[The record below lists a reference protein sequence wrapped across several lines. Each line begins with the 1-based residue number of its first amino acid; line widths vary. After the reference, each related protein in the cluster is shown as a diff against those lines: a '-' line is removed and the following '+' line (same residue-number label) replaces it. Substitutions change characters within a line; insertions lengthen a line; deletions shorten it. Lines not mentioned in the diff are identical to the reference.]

1 MERREAWS
9 ARSRLVSI
17 LVVPGGRCRCALYVP
32 SLSLGVTVEVSL
44 EVTVV
49 LEVEVLLEASRAG
62 PARGGRATVTATGAA
77 AVFFAGAA
85 ASLGASWFV
94 VSRIERVGSRLG
106 ASEALLGLV
115 SALAADAP
123 EITSSVSALFQHH
136 EAVGAGV
143 VIGSNVFN
151 LAALLGLGT
160 VAAGAIALHRRV
172 IVLEGAIAV
181 WVALTCAVTVEG
193 LVAPLVGSGLV
204 LVVLVPYVALATL
217 DRSRWWLRP
226 DPSPLRR
233 WLSRAIVEEEA
244 ELRATVHPRR
254 GRAHDTLVA
263 VVALVAVV
271 GASVLMERSAVML
284 GVRLHVPEIV
294 VGAVVLAA
302 VTSVPNAVAAV
313 YWAKSGRG
321 AAMLSTGFNS
331 NALNV
336 AAGLLLPAVFLGTGR
351 ASAQETLVVA
361 WYVGLTAAVLAIA
374 YRRRGLSRAAG
385 WVIIGA
391 YVAFVSVLISVS

>member
-32 SLSLGVTVEVSL
+32 SLSLGVTVEVLL
-44 EVTVV
+44 EVT
-49 LEVEVLLEASRAG
+49 VEVLLEASRAG
-62 PARGGRATVTATGAA
+62 PARGGRATVTAAGAA

-391 YVAFVSVLISVS
+391 YVAFVSVLITVS

>member
-1 MERREAWS
+1 MSMA
-9 ARSRLVSI
+9 
-17 LVVPGGRCRCALYVP
+17 
-32 SLSLGVTVEVSL
+32 
-44 EVTVV
+44 
-49 LEVEVLLEASRAG
+49 
-62 PARGGRATVTATGAA
+62 GAA
-77 AVFFAGAA
+77 AVFFAAA
-85 ASLGASWFV
+85 AVSLGSSWIV

-123 EITSSVSALFQHH
+123 EITSSVSALLQHH
-136 EAVGAGV
+136 DAVGAGV
-143 VIGSNVFN
+143 VIGSNVLN
-151 LAALLGLGT
+151 LAALLGLGS
-160 VAAGAIALHRRV
+160 VIAGAISLHRRV

-181 WVALTCAVTVEG
+181 WVALTCAVTVAG
-193 LVAPLVGSGLV
+193 LVTPLVGFGLV
-204 LVVLVPYVALATL
+204 LVVLVPYVALATFDL
-217 DRSRWWLRP
+217 SRWWLRP

-233 WLSRAIVEEEA
+233 WLSRAIVEEEL

-254 GRAHDTLVA
+254 GRAQDTLVA
-263 VVALVAVV
+263 VVALVVVV
-271 GASVLMERSAVML
+271 GASVLMERSAVRL

-336 AAGLLLPAVFLGTGR
+336 AAGLLLPAVFLGAGR
-351 ASAQETLVVA
+351 ASAQETVVVV

-374 YRRRGLSRAAG
+374 YRGRGLSRAAG

-391 YVAFVSVLISVS
+391 YIAFVSVLTTLS